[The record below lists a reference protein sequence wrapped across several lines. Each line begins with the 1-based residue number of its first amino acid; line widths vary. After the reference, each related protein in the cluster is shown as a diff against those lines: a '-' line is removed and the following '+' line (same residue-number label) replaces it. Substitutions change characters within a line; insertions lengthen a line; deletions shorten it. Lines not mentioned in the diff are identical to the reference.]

1 MTEKKQKTIVLI
13 DAHAFIHRAF
23 HALPPLT
30 SRDGEPVGAVY
41 GVASILI
48 KLFKDLEPTHIVAAF
63 DLPGKTFRHEAYDD
77 YKAQRPETPDDLV
90 SQFALVRKMFEAFNI
105 EVRDAEG
112 FEADDVI
119 GTLTNKF
126 SKTKDARI
134 IIASGDHDTLQLVD
148 KEKVLVYTMRKGM
161 NDTVLYDE
169 SGVLERYEFLPK
181 QLPDFKGL
189 KGDPSD
195 NIIGVK
201 GIGDKTATAIIH
213 EYKDLKGLYTALSKK
228 NFERPAWMTPR
239 IEGLLREGEEDAL
252 FSRELALIQCDTPL
266 KITLKEAEWKIDNA
280 SVSAEA
286 FLQKLHFPSL
296 IERLRSVSKTEK
308 STPALEQPTIT
319 GGEIKDPEEISKE
332 DFKKVIKE
340 KTIIIFHENEELFV
354 LFENEVLLI
363 PGKYH
368 KELLQSMLKNN
379 IQLIGHDVKRVL
391 HLFGG
396 DAVKATIYFDT
407 LLADQL
413 LRLNPTTLTFV
424 EIARTWAAYEGE
436 NVFEAMKLTSKIVKK
451 IEKELKS
458 KNVDK
463 IYYGLELPLIPILAA
478 MEDAGIEVN
487 PKILIGLSGR
497 LTKEL
502 NTLEKTIHKL
512 AGHEFNIASPK
523 QLSEVLFTEMKIDT
537 KGMKKTTT
545 KAVSTASNE
554 LEKIS
559 EGNEIIA
566 HVLRHREVAKLLSTY
581 ISPLPRLIGED
592 KKIHTTFN
600 QIGAST
606 GRFSSQ
612 DPNLQNIPIRHQEG
626 VEIRRAFVSGK
637 GKSFLSFDYS
647 QIELRIAAALSGDKI
662 MLSVFEKGEDIHTA
676 TAAAIHGVNAGEVTK
691 DMRRRAKVVNFGIIY
706 GMGSTAL
713 SQLLKI
719 SRTDASAYLD
729 NYFETFSGVAEYLE
743 RTKDFARKNGFV
755 ETFYGRRRYIPAIKG
770 GQFRAVREAERMATN
785 MPVQGTGADI
795 IKRAMIALDKEFGF
809 TSGNKEIAMLLQVH
823 DELLFEV
830 HDKSI
835 KKVTPVIKRIMENAS
850 DLPVPL
856 IVDVR
861 SGKNWGDLG

>member
-1 MTEKKQKTIVLI
+1 MTDKKEKTIVLI

-48 KLFKDLEPTHIVAAF
+48 KLFKDLEPTHVIAAF
-63 DLPGKTFRHEAYDD
+63 DLPGKTFRHDAYED
-77 YKAQRPETPDDLV
+77 YKAQRPDTPDDLI

-119 GTLTNKF
+119 GTLAKKF

-169 SGVLERYEFLPK
+169 AAVLERYQFLPE

-213 EYKDLKGLYTALSKK
+213 EYKNLTGLYEALSKK
-228 NFERPAWMTPR
+228 NFERPSWMTPR

-266 KITLKEAEWKIDNA
+266 EITLKEAEWNIADTTA
-280 SVSAEA
+280 TAEA

-296 IERLRSVSKTEK
+296 IERLRGITKK
-308 STPALEQPTIT
+308 SSPEPELEQPTIT
-319 GGEIKDPEEISKE
+319 GGTPKKPGEISS
-332 DFKKVIKE
+332 DIFKKILKE
-340 KTIIIFHENEELFV
+340 REITVFYEDESLII
-354 LFENEVLLI
+354 LFEENLYSISEKL
-363 PGKYH
+363 H
-368 KELLQSMLKNN
+368 KELVKE
-379 IQLIGHDVKRVL
+379 IIKKKTQLIGHDVKRVL
-391 HLFGG
+391 HFFGEQSRELE
-396 DAVKATIYFDT
+396 IQFDT

-413 LRLNPTTLTFV
+413 LRLNPTTLTLIEV
-424 EIARTWAAYEGE
+424 ARAWVGYEGE
-436 NVFEAMKLTSKIVKK
+436 NIYEAMMLTPSIIKRLG
-451 IEKELKS
+451 KELNV
-458 KNVDK
+458 KNASK

-478 MEDAGIEVN
+478 MEDAGMGVDS
-487 PKILIGLSGR
+487 KILIKLSKS

-502 NTLEKTIHKL
+502 ELLEKKIHKL

-523 QLSEVLFTEMKIDT
+523 QLSEILFTEMDIST

-554 LEKIS
+554 LEKIG
-559 EGNEIIA
+559 EEHEIVGE
-566 HVLRHREVAKLLSTY
+566 VLRYREVAKLLSTY
-581 ISPLPRLIGED
+581 ITPLPRLIGQD

-612 DPNLQNIPIRHQEG
+612 DPNLQNIPIRHKEG

-637 GKSFLSFDYS
+637 GRSFLSFDYS
-647 QIELRIAAALSGDKI
+647 QIELRIAAALSKDKI
-662 MLSVFEKGEDIHTA
+662 MLDVFKKGEDIHTA
-676 TAAAIHGVNAGEVTK
+676 TAAAIHGVALDKVTK
-691 DMRRRAKVVNFGIIY
+691 DMRRQAKVVNFGIIY

-713 SQLLKI
+713 SQLLRI

-729 NYFETFSGVAEYLE
+729 DYFETFSGVADYLE
-743 RTKDFARKNGFV
+743 HTKNFAREHGYV

-795 IKRAMIALDKEFGF
+795 VKRAMIALEKEFGF
-809 TSGNKEIAMLLQVH
+809 RAGNPEIAMLLQVH

-830 HDKSI
+830 EDKSI
-835 KKVTPVIKRIMENAS
+835 KKVTPIIKDIMEGAS
-850 DLPVPL
+850 DLAVPL

-861 SGKNWGDLG
+861 SGKNWGDLA